1 VVLLNQSSTSV
12 VIWPA
17 YRHIALAEGVLRRWF
32 GIIQDHCGKLGS
44 HAEPHEHGGSK
55 LLTFLEP
62 NFCFGDLYGI
72 GWLLFDGDEENCALE
87 NLG

>member
-1 VVLLNQSSTSV
+1 
-12 VIWPA
+12 
-17 YRHIALAEGVLRRWF
+17 LAEGVLRRWF

-72 GWLLFDGDEENCALE
+72 GCSLMAMKRIVPLKI
-87 NLG
+87 